1 MTSSFTSITSH
12 KPFDGGSR
20 NVSSQADLLSSKLE
34 GLTSK
39 APKPDVTP
47 SPVKIQ
53 SQKPAQRPG
62 WQGWFQKIWTS
73 GK

>member
-12 KPFDGGSR
+12 KPLDGGSR
-20 NVSSQADLLSSKLE
+20 NVSR
-34 GLTSK
+34 LTSK

-47 SPVKIQ
+47 SPVKMQ
-53 SQKPAQRPG
+53 SPKPAQRPG
-62 WQGWFQKIWTS
+62 WQGWFQNIWTS